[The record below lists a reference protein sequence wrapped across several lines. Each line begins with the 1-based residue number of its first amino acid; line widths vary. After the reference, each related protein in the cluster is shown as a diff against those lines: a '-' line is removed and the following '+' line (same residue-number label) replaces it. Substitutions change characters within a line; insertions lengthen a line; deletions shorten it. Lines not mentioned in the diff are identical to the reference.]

1 MKWKVW
7 KSSGEICIVEAE
19 SFDQALA
26 IVRKDDPCACMAQ
39 PL

>member
-7 KSSGEICIVEAE
+7 KTGGEVCIVEAE
-19 SFDQALA
+19 SADQALA
-26 IVRKDDPCACMAQ
+26 IVRKIDPLACQIQ

>member
-7 KSSGEICIVEAE
+7 KTSREICIVEAE

-26 IVRKDDPCACMAQ
+26 IVRENDPGACIAQ
-39 PL
+39 PI